1 MKNARFFDEHQD
13 RNRPCYAHICYP
25 QNEEPYYFW
34 EERFQIDKCCQYKGR
49 VISEGIFYFVTFE
62 ANCITPYGVSL
73 QLNSVWLG

>member
-34 EERFQIDKCCQYKGR
+34 EERFQIDKCCQYKGQK
-49 VISEGIFYFVTFE
+49 ISIE
-62 ANCITPYGVSL
+62 NCGL
-73 QLNSVWLG
+73 LNSSKNK